1 MHTHCIPTL
10 AVTSM
15 CTVFLSFAVCL
26 SVSRS
31 LLVCNRRNGWQ
42 VSNERNKKSED
53 VCYRVRFSHCFETV
67 EFGDFF
73 FSRVRSSNRSFH
85 IRFKWHII
93 KDTIEHTIHI
103 HTHAIASTSSS
114 CLKRIHSISKED
126 NFTSLSKLKC
136 CFAKWN
142 LNAIEDEQI
151 FAFEREVFGFQLIRF
166 AQVFHMDFTAVWC
179 VWYQTWTYPYVRA
192 LLYWAG

>member
-26 SVSRS
+26 SLALFSFANVEMDGKCQTKGTKKVKTCVIVYVSRIVS
-31 LLVCNRRNGWQ
+31 RQLNLVI
-42 VSNERNKKSED
+42 S
-53 VCYRVRFSHCFETV
+53 
-67 EFGDFF
+67 F

-126 NFTSLSKLKC
+126 NFTSLSMLKC

-179 VWYQTWTYPYVRA
+179 VWYQTWTYPYVCA
-192 LLYWAG
+192 LLYWPG